1 MRFVEEGLLSRIGKI
16 NVLELTG
23 DHRQMGRQYGKLFK
37 DRLNGFYESA
47 VNDYFIKKE
56 RFSYLKLLALSK
68 LLFRSYPSK
77 FKEMFAGMRETSGM
91 GLSKLVMLDQLNAF
105 ELVRN
110 QKIGRCSNISAWG
123 DYSVSGTLIVG
134 RNFDQPEY
142 FKKFNEFLTL
152 TVFNPDD
159 GIPTMNIGYAGQ
171 VGINSAMNERG
182 VFMANNEAPVIKGDA
197 IDICAPNVLLAE
209 LEFLMRS
216 SDLSDFDRHIKSAKT
231 NCPIIVTAADAS
243 GACTYEWTTRD
254 MKSVS
259 GAGGGLIVTTNHFI
273 DTSWERPRPGPHAY
287 GETEERS
294 ANLMSLGE
302 KYKGRIDAKKMRELL
317 DIGLSEGGATHS
329 DKTIFQM
336 IAVPAELKIWL
347 KVPGYQEW
355 TEIDLGKIFAKTHS
369 SCQVLDKNGG

>member
-37 DRLNGFYESA
+37 DQLNGFYESA
-47 VNDYFIKKE
+47 VNGYFIKKE
-56 RFSYLKLLALSK
+56 RFSYLKLLALSR
-68 LLFRSYPSK
+68 LLFRSYPPK

-91 GLSKLVMLDQLNAF
+91 SLSKLVMLDQLNAF

-110 QKIGRCSNISAWG
+110 QRIGRCSNISAWG
-123 DYSVSGTLIVG
+123 DYSVLGTLVIG

-142 FKKFNEFLTL
+142 FKNFNEFLTL

-182 VFMANNEAPVIKGDA
+182 VFLANNEAPVIKGDA

-216 SDLSDFDRHIKSAKT
+216 SSMSDLERHMKSART
-231 NCPIIVTAADAS
+231 NCPIIVTTADPKS
-243 GACTYEWTTRD
+243 ACTYEWTTRD
-254 MKSVS
+254 LKSVC
-259 GAGGGLIVTTNHFI
+259 GAGRGLVVTTNHFV
-273 DTSWERPRPGPHAY
+273 DTSWKRPAPGPCAY
-287 GETEERS
+287 GMTEERS
-294 ANLMSLGE
+294 ANLRSLGE
-302 KYKGRIDAKKMRELL
+302 KHKGKIGAKKMQELL
-317 DIGLSEGGATHS
+317 DIGLAEGGATHS

-336 IAVPAELKIWL
+336 VVVPAELKVWL

-355 TEIDLGKIFAKTHS
+355 TDMDLGKLFSKRMSTVRS
-369 SCQVLDKNGG
+369 